1 MGGTFTAYRFVMA
14 ASVAASSAE
23 PSRRHRAWIALYTL
37 DAMHCDRA
45 AVLRQ
50 NNVTEADLAEFF
62 ESWFQMRNRTTLLAL
77 AG

>member
-1 MGGTFTAYRFVMA
+1 
-14 ASVAASSAE
+14 
-23 PSRRHRAWIALYTL
+23 
-37 DAMHCDRA
+37 MHCDRA